1 MASLIFID
9 HTGAK
14 FKFLYKC
21 GKCFVVCL
29 VQLLFQL
36 SQQVF
41 SRIRLMFSFSN
52 FYFCMYHACIGIFDR
67 MRRKNYLTLV
77 NHVTF
82 GSTVFKMYS
91 KSLNSGLS
99 AASLFQHGS
108 IMSLYTFEGHFSG
121 CGSRCPSS
129 KNLTQFL

>member
-1 MASLIFID
+1 MQSQIDYILRFSRLLEKLRLEKPNIIFVASLIFID

-52 FYFCMYHACIGIFDR
+52 FYFCMYHACIGI
-67 MRRKNYLTLV
+67 L
-77 NHVTF
+77 
-82 GSTVFKMYS
+82 
-91 KSLNSGLS
+91 
-99 AASLFQHGS
+99 
-108 IMSLYTFEGHFSG
+108 IE
-121 CGSRCPSS
+121 
-129 KNLTQFL
+129 

>member
-41 SRIRLMFSFSN
+41 SRIRLMFYFSN

-67 MRRKNYLTLV
+67 MRRKNDLTLV

-82 GSTVFKMYS
+82 GSTVFKIYS

-99 AASLFQHGS
+99 GASLFQHGS
-108 IMSLYTFEGHFSG
+108 IISLYTFEGHFSG
-121 CGSRCPSS
+121 CGSRWPSS